1 MTGHFVTEFQDC
13 LPPPDDAPL
22 TDRQA
27 ARRPSQEPTARK
39 LYSRR
44 LLHPHHCNHKT
55 ADTDTMH
62 AAQALLP
69 SLSCTGAAP
78 PPLLLRLRPAA
89 LYLAIPAV
97 TSYPS
102 VLVLRIK
109 KIAHSQ
115 WVHKQLGSSKLRPR
129 DDAQRARGEAWQGRG
144 VRVRDYAKRGTSWLA
159 GRRSMSSAARI
170 GLDGPRGRMAEG
182 MVREELLELP
192 GDAAT
197 TGAAFED
204 GEVEVIALDVG
215 TVNSQCYSSSLQL
228 LDAIVIMCDC
238 FHA

>member
-1 MTGHFVTEFQDC
+1 
-13 LPPPDDAPL
+13 
-22 TDRQA
+22 
-27 ARRPSQEPTARK
+27 
-39 LYSRR
+39 
-44 LLHPHHCNHKT
+44 
-55 ADTDTMH
+55 
-62 AAQALLP
+62 
-69 SLSCTGAAP
+69 
-78 PPLLLRLRPAA
+78 
-89 LYLAIPAV
+89 
-97 TSYPS
+97 
-102 VLVLRIK
+102 
-109 KIAHSQ
+109 
-115 WVHKQLGSSKLRPR
+115 
-129 DDAQRARGEAWQGRG
+129 
-144 VRVRDYAKRGTSWLA
+144 
-159 GRRSMSSAARI
+159 MSSAARI